1 MGKKPAVLLIMDG
14 YGLNERKDHNAV
26 YEAKTPVMDKLMKEY
41 PYVKGYASGLA
52 VGLPDGQMGN
62 SEVGHMNM
70 GAGRIIYQELTRITK
85 SIEDG
90 DFFSNEALMS
100 AVENCKKNDSAL
112 HLFGLVSDGGVH
124 SHNSHIYG
132 LLELAKKEGLTK
144 VYVHCFLDG
153 RDTPPASG
161 KDFVAELEAKMKEI
175 GVGEVASVAGRYYAM
190 DRDNNYDR
198 VEKAYRCMTEG
209 LGNEAAGAVE
219 GIQASYDQDVTDE
232 FVVPFAV
239 KKDGK
244 PVALIADGDSII
256 FFNFRPDRAREITHC
271 FCDDEFDKFDRGAR
285 KNVAFVCFTEYDPLI
300 PNKEIAFKK
309 QEVNNTF
316 GEWLAAHNMKQ
327 ARIAETEK
335 YAHVTFFFNGGVE
348 KPNEGE
354 DRVLVNSPK
363 DVPTYDLKPQM
374 SAPEVCDKLCEAIR
388 SEKYDVIVI
397 NFANPDMVGHTGV
410 EEAAIKAVE
419 TVDECVGK
427 AVEALK
433 EVDGVMFICAD
444 HGNAEQLV
452 DYETG
457 EPYTA
462 HTTNPVPFILVN
474 YDPEYTLKENGKLC
488 DIVPTL
494 IECMGY
500 EKPAEMT
507 GESLLVKKA

>member
-14 YGLNERKDHNAV
+14 FGLNENKEHNAV
-26 YEAKTPVMDKLMKEY
+26 YEAKTPVIDSLMKEY
-41 PYVKGYASGLA
+41 PFVKGNASGLA

-85 SIEDG
+85 EIEDG
-90 DFFSNEALMS
+90 DFFKNEALLS
-100 AVENCKKNDSAL
+100 AVNNAKKNDSAI
-112 HLFGLVSDGGVH
+112 HFYGLVSPGGVH
-124 SHNSHIYG
+124 SHNTHIYG
-132 LLELAKKEGLTK
+132 LLELAKREGLKK

-161 KDFVAELEAKMKEI
+161 KEYVEELEEKMKEI
-175 GVGEVASVAGRYYAM
+175 GVGEVASVHGRYYAM

-198 VEKAYRCMTEG
+198 VEKAYVALTKGIGE
-209 LGNEAAGAVE
+209 EAESASA
-219 GIQASYDQDVTDE
+219 GIQASYDKDVTDE
-232 FVVPFAV
+232 FVVPFVV

-244 PVALIADGDSII
+244 PVATINDGDSVV

-271 FCDDEFDKFDRGAR
+271 FCDDEFDKFDRGPR
-285 KNVAFVCFTEYDPLI
+285 KKITYVCFTDYDPLI

-309 QEVNNTF
+309 QEINNTF
-316 GEWLAAHNMKQ
+316 GEYLANKGMKQ
-327 ARIAETEK
+327 CRIAETEK

-348 KPNEGE
+348 EPNKNE

-374 SAPEVCDKLCEAIR
+374 SAPEVCEKLVDAIK
-388 SEKYDVIVI
+388 SGKYDVIII

-410 EEAAIKAVE
+410 EASAIKAVE
-419 TVDECVGK
+419 TVDTCVGK
-427 AVEALK
+427 AVEAIK

-474 YDPEYTLKENGKLC
+474 YDEGYTLKEGGKLC

-494 IECMGY
+494 IECMGL

-507 GESLLVKKA
+507 GESLLIKK